1 VSSLRPITAND
12 HAPVLAWNA
21 ANVEVLSPLDEDE
34 LVELLGCSESG
45 SVIVHQG
52 RDVGFVITV
61 ATEAAYESEN
71 YRWFADRHDRF
82 VYLDR
87 IVIDASARRTGLA
100 TRVYEELEADAAQR
114 VPVFC
119 LEVNV
124 EPPNG
129 PSLAF
134 HAARGYVEVGRHV
147 ANGHVVALFEKDL
160 TASY

>member
-71 YRWFADRHDRF
+71 YRWFA
-82 VYLDR
+82 DR